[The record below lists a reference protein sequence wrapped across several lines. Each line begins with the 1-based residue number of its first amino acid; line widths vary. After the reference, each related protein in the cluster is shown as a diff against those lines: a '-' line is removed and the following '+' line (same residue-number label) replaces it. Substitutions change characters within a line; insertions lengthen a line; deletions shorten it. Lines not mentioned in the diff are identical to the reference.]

1 MWKNKFLFFHPPS
14 LWHFVLAV
22 LENGYSCLSKFS
34 IPAPYAVE
42 TSILVLCPWEILTQ
56 ILKGTRMKRNVYWSI
71 TFIGRKQLVCL
82 PWRINHAGLLWGSG
96 REAEEP
102 DLDVAAWIQLQ
113 NVAQSKKMTF
123 IQIRNICAQNDD
135 IFPKNILPKIH
146 VKCIWMVAYKE
157 SEVWE
162 LGKYRR
168 RKRHGFDPW
177 VGKIPWRRARQPT
190 PVFLPGECPWT
201 EEPVPWQEDYTGL

>member
-22 LENGYSCLSKFS
+22 LENWYSCLPKFS
-34 IPAPYAVE
+34 LPAPDAVG

-56 ILKGTRMKRNVYWSI
+56 ILNGTRMRRNVYWSI
-71 TFIGRKQLVCL
+71 TFVGRKQPVCL
-82 PWRINHAGLLWGSG
+82 LWRINHAGLLWGSE

-102 DLDVAAWIQLQ
+102 DLDGAAWIHLQ

-135 IFPKNILPKIH
+135 IFPKNILRKIH
-146 VKCIWMVAYKE
+146 VNFIWMVAYRE

-162 LGKYRR
+162 LGKYRK

-190 PVFLPGECPWT
+190 PVFLPGESPWT
-201 EEPVPWQEDYTGL
+201 EEPVPWQEDYRGL